1 MSPSLF
7 HFHSPDHAWCL
18 GWARGARALPAGP
31 CPPASHTWRPCKQNK
46 DLHFY
51 MFFFFFSLSV
61 PCIHLLTHTN
71 TFISHCKKIWFTEAR
86 EIGSEFRKWDHP
98 QARSDPNTGR
108 SCWPLKSWQLRSG
121 LPEQHRSREE
131 LRKQQRSCSS
141 RTEGEIIATK
151 IRSRS
156 LRNILMLFTSKHP
169 GVQNRWLTNPF
180 SLS

>member
-1 MSPSLF
+1 M
-7 HFHSPDHAWCL
+7 PDVLVGHVEPVLCQL
-18 GWARGARALPAGP
+18 ALAPLLATPEGLVSKIKIFIFT
-31 CPPASHTWRPCKQNK
+31 C
-46 DLHFY
+46 
-51 MFFFFFSLSV
+51 FFFFSLSV